1 MKRSRLIV
9 ALLTVVSTIRLN
21 KLGNALA
28 ICTLAMSLLLLAS
41 AASAETVVFGE
52 LAGKAIGITELDIGG
67 TLYDVLFP
75 ERVPAVLV
83 YGAFP
88 GTFTFTTNGDAQAAV
103 IAVDA
108 ALNDANALT
117 VGQDTSLDTTNNLSF
132 NIAYQSIGPT
142 ALLGLADFQTGSNP
156 TSDQWVNSG
165 SGSTSWA
172 GEERT
177 WATFTPAAAVPVPAA
192 VWLFGSGL
200 LGLIGIAKRKKA

>member
-1 MKRSRLIV
+1 MKQI
-9 ALLTVVSTIRLN
+9 N
-21 KLGNALA
+21 KPSALA
-28 ICTLAMSLLLLAS
+28 AGVVAMSLLLGAS
-41 AASAETVVFGE
+41 AASAATVTFGS
-52 LAGKAIGITELDIGG
+52 LQGKAIGITDLDIGG
-67 TLYDVLFP
+67 TLYDVLFD
-75 ERVPAVLV
+75 ESAPAVAV

-108 ALNDANALT
+108 ALNGAGALT

-132 NIAYQSIGPT
+132 NIAYQSSGPS
-142 ALLGLADFQTGSNP
+142 AILGLADFQIGSNP

-165 SGSTSWA
+165 SGSTSWTA
-172 GEERT
+172 EERT

-200 LGLIGIAKRKKA
+200 LGLIGIARRKSA